1 MRSNEQASNTG
12 QNIMKTQIAETKT
25 KKDQRSKFYVLC
37 YFFHLKL
44 NTFNLKLFLVI
55 TSYFILLTSYF
66 SVLDAQIKD
75 RVVAF
80 VDNDAITLSE
90 LEEKYS
96 SALQITP
103 DITREEVLRTMVN
116 RLLLLR
122 EARKIKLEALTEDE
136 LLQEYIDFK
145 IRAFIRVNEEDIVNF
160 YEGHIEDF
168 QEKELETVREDI
180 ENVLIEKALN
190 ERLISH
196 INELKEKSCVKIQL
210 YEGE

>member
-1 MRSNEQASNTG
+1 MGKKLRAESLELRA
-12 QNIMKTQIAETKT
+12 KRFIA
-25 KKDQRSKFYVLC
+25 KFNYCSLP
-37 YFFHLKL
+37 L
-44 NTFNLKLFLVI
+44 LFLLFALGSSLFAEI
-55 TSYFILLTSYF
+55 R
-66 SVLDAQIKD
+66 D
-75 RVVAF
+75 RVVAY

-90 LEEKYS
+90 LEERYS
-96 SALQITP
+96 SALEITP
-103 DITREEVLRTMVN
+103 DISREEVLHTMVN

-136 LLQEYIDFK
+136 LLQEYIDLK

-190 ERLISH
+190 ERLKTH

-210 YEGE
+210 YK

>member
-12 QNIMKTQIAETKT
+12 QNIMKTQIAESKT

-136 LLQEYIDFK
+136 LLQEYIDLK

>member
-1 MRSNEQASNTG
+1 MELQQMSMTNKG
-12 QNIMKTQIAETKT
+12 
-25 KKDQRSKFYVLC
+25 L
-37 YFFHLKL
+37 FHLKL
-44 NTFNLKLFLVI
+44 KTVNLKLFLVF
-55 TSYFILLTSYF
+55 TSAFLLLTSYF
-66 SVLDAQIKD
+66 SVVDAELRD

-90 LEEKYS
+90 LEEKYNNTI
-96 SALQITP
+96 QITP
-103 DITREEVLRTMVN
+103 DITKEEVLNTMVN

-122 EARKIKLEALTEDE
+122 EARKIKLDALTEDE
-136 LLQEYIDFK
+136 LLQEYIDLK

-190 ERLISH
+190 ERLKSH

-210 YEGE
+210 YE

>member
-1 MRSNEQASNTG
+1 MGKKLRAESRELRA
-12 QNIMKTQIAETKT
+12 KRFIA
-25 KKDQRSKFYVLC
+25 KFNYCSLT
-37 YFFHLKL
+37 L
-44 NTFNLKLFLVI
+44 LFLLFALGSSLFAEI
-55 TSYFILLTSYF
+55 R
-66 SVLDAQIKD
+66 D
-75 RVVAF
+75 RVVAY

-90 LEEKYS
+90 LEERYS
-96 SALQITP
+96 SALEITP
-103 DITREEVLRTMVN
+103 DISREEVLHTMVN

-122 EARKIKLEALTEDE
+122 EARKIKLEALTEDK
-136 LLQEYIDFK
+136 LLQEYIDLK

-190 ERLISH
+190 ERLKSH

-210 YEGE
+210 YK